1 MTQPVP
7 TNPMQAS
14 SKPELRRMLRQRLA
28 TLDPAVRH
36 AQSVLAADRVV
47 ATPEWQRAQTV
58 MLFLPLPDEIETAP
72 LAYRAWQAGKTV
84 VVPSISDPQQRR
96 MIPVQITSLA
106 QEALKQAHY
115 GVREPSAVKP
125 VPVETINF
133 ALVPGLGFSRRG
145 ERIGRGLGYYDRF
158 LAQETFSGITCGL
171 AFSVQVLDALPADDR
186 DQPVDLLATEL
197 ELLRFGGGLVG

>member
-1 MTQPVP
+1 
-7 TNPMQAS
+7 
-14 SKPELRRMLRQRLA
+14 MLRERLA
-28 TLDPAVRH
+28 GLDPAVRH
-36 AQSVLAADRVV
+36 AHSVAAADRVV

-58 MLFLPLPDEIETAP
+58 MLYLALPEEIETAP
-72 LAYRAWQAGKTV
+72 LAYRAWQAGKIV
-84 VVPSISDPQQRR
+84 AVPSITDPAQRR

-106 QEALKQAHY
+106 QEALQQAHY

-125 VPVETINF
+125 VPVESIDF

-158 LAQETFSGITCGL
+158 LAQPAFAGTTCGL
-171 AFSVQVLDALPADDR
+171 AFGVQVLDALPADER
-186 DQPVDLLATEL
+186 DQPVHLLATER